1 LVYGE
6 QKLLKQEPHILMA
19 ENVINGQTTANA
31 YVKNVPGNG
40 EYNVTPLLT
49 VGDEVPLLEGEFE
62 EFTPSKD
69 KTFAFPG
76 IPDGLGVFETQDSY
90 YVFSNHEYASTEEVE
105 APATGGSTPQNSGE
119 IPESDVIEQPV
130 VSDISSTIDGQIQGA
145 RVSVFQFDKD
155 WNVIGGKN
163 LIEKMVDS
171 TGTYELDTKSGAY
184 VNSETKETFSF
195 NRFCSGYLAESGF
208 EDGPIWFAPEET
220 GPDGRG
226 FAVTPDGT
234 ALALDG
240 LGRYS
245 KEQVLPAEEYRAD
258 NSNKTVLLSP
268 EDFADGELYM
278 FVGEQTAD
286 DPNGFENGDL
296 YVLKVEG
303 ADDETIPEGERQ
315 TATWT
320 KVPGDIALNPD
331 GTVLS
336 TWVNANDRSTNLQ
349 RPEDIAEDP
358 NNPGTFY
365 FATTGTREKPGGD
378 VENDEDNAATPEEAA
393 NPYGRLYRFSLNP
406 DDPTG
411 EIKNFEMVQE
421 GGPGN
426 GVSYDNLD
434 VDSNGKVVIQED
446 ETAFGGD
453 VMTAESRD
461 ARVWSYDIAS
471 DKITPI
477 LELDENAAGTEFNDP
492 TEPGEWESSG
502 IIEVAPSD
510 FTPESRPG
518 RSDYLLD
525 VQAHTIKN
533 SEENPDVL
541 NGNYVQGGQLLL
553 AEAAGELKFGTPEA
567 DDLTAYQEDTV
578 FAGAG
583 NDILDA
589 STGRGD
595 NRLYGQS
602 DNDTLFAGAND
613 TLVGSDNDDILFAG
627 MGGSKLTGGEGQDQ
641 FWIVA
646 AETPSSANTITDFQL
661 GNDVI
666 GVGGL
671 PGVTSVDKLDF
682 TQQGGDTLITAQGKE
697 LALLSATQ
705 ASTLGANSFVFG

>member
-1 LVYGE
+1 
-6 QKLLKQEPHILMA
+6 MA

-31 YVKNVPGNG
+31 YVNNVPGNG

-62 EFTPSKD
+62 EFTPSED
-69 KTFAFPG
+69 KTFAFAG

-90 YVFSNHEYASTEEVE
+90 YVFANHEYASTEEVE
-105 APATGGSTPQNSGE
+105 APATGGGTGQNSGE
-119 IPESDVIEQPV
+119 VPASDVIEQPV

-145 RVSVFQFDKD
+145 RVSLFQFDKD

-163 LIEKMVDS
+163 LIETAVDS
-171 TGTYELDTKSGAY
+171 TGTYELNTESGAY
-184 VNSETKETFSF
+184 VNSETGETLSF

-226 FAVTPDGT
+226 WAVTPDGT
-234 ALALDG
+234 ALALEG

-258 NSNKTVLLSP
+258 NSDKTVLLSP

-296 YVLKVEG
+296 YALKVEG
-303 ADDETIPEGERQ
+303 ADDETIAEGDTQ

-320 KVPGDIALNPD
+320 KVPDRIALNPD
-331 GTVLS
+331 GEVLS
-336 TWVNANDRSTNLQ
+336 NWVNASDRSTNFQ

-365 FATTGTREKPGGD
+365 FVTTGTEEKPGGD
-378 VENDEDNAATPEEAA
+378 VENDEDDAATPEEAA
-393 NPYGRLYRFSLNP
+393 NPYGKLYRFSLNP
-406 DDPTG
+406 DDPTAA
-411 EIKNFEMVQE
+411 INDFELLQQ

-426 GVSYDNLD
+426 GVSYDNID
-434 VDSNGKVVIQED
+434 VDSNGNVVIQED

-453 VMTAESRD
+453 VMLAENRN
-461 ARVWSYDIAS
+461 AQVQSYNIAS
-471 DKITPI
+471 DTITPI
-477 LELDENAAGTEFNDP
+477 LELDENAAGPEFNDP

-525 VQAHTIKN
+525 VQAHSIED
-533 SEENPDVL
+533 SEVL
-541 NGNYVQGGQLLL
+541 GGNFIQGGQLLL

-567 DDLTAYQEDTV
+567 DDLTAYQDDIV

-613 TLVGSDNDDILFAG
+613 TLFGSDNDDILFAG
-627 MGGSKLTGGEGQDQ
+627 SGGSKLTGGEGQDQ

-646 AETPSSANTITDFQL
+646 AETPSSTNTITDFQL
-661 GNDVI
+661 GTDVI
-666 GVGGL
+666 GIGGL

-682 TQQGGDTLITAQGKE
+682 TQQGGDTLITAQGKD
-697 LALLSATQ
+697 LALVSATQ
-705 ASTLGANSFVFG
+705 ASTFGANSFVFG

>member
-1 LVYGE
+1 
-6 QKLLKQEPHILMA
+6 MA

-31 YVKNVPGNG
+31 YVKNIPGNG

-69 KTFAFPG
+69 KTFAFAG

-90 YVFSNHEYASTEEVE
+90 YVFANHEYASTEEVE
-105 APATGGSTPQNSGE
+105 APATGGGAPQNSGAV
-119 IPESDVIEQPV
+119 PESDVIEQPV
-130 VSDISSTIDGQIQGA
+130 VTDISSTIDGQIQGA

-155 WNVIGGKN
+155 WNAIGGKN

-171 TGTYELDTKSGAY
+171 TGTYELDTTSGAY

-245 KEQVLPAEEYRAD
+245 KEQVLAAEEYRAD
-258 NSNKTVLLSP
+258 NSNKTVLISP
-268 EDFADGELYM
+268 EDFADGEIYM

-303 ADDETIPEGERQ
+303 AADETVPEGQSQ

-320 KVPGDIALNPD
+320 KVPDDIALNPD

-336 TWVNANDRSTNLQ
+336 TWVNANERSTNFQ

-365 FATTGTREKPGGD
+365 FATTGTEEKPGGD
-378 VENDEDNAATPEEAA
+378 VENDEDDAATPEEAA
-393 NPYGRLYRFSLNP
+393 NPYGKLYRFSLNP

-411 EIKNFEMVQE
+411 EVKNFELVQE

-426 GVSYDNLD
+426 GVSYDNID
-434 VDSNGKVVIQED
+434 VDSNGNVVIQED

-461 ARVWSYDIAS
+461 ARVYSYDIAS

-477 LELDENAAGTEFNDP
+477 LEIDENAAGSQFNDP

-525 VQAHTIKN
+525 VQAGTIRDP
-533 SEENPDVL
+533 EVL
-541 NGNYVQGGQLLL
+541 GGDYERGGQLLL
-553 AEAAGELKFGTPEA
+553 AEAAGELTFGTPEA
-567 DDLTAYQEDTV
+567 DDLTAYQDDIV

-646 AETPSSANTITDFQL
+646 AESPSSANTITDFQL

-666 GVGGL
+666 GIGGL